1 MGGPASFTD
10 EHLERVHSRM
20 DIDEP
25 SFKEIVEVFRETLED
40 HDLDETDIGT
50 IIAELT
56 VRKRLVVKGSVSD

>member
-1 MGGPASFTD
+1 
-10 EHLERVHSRM
+10 M